1 MLTDRSQPATVNGK
15 PVTAP
20 TSFGGPHVHVRED
33 FILTMG
39 LAGARRRRSL
49 LPTALLAALLAL
61 TLAACGGSDDGDS
74 AEAEQPA
81 ATTSSAE
88 QTTTKQTTTKP
99 SALTATITGT
109 ITFGAE
115 PGANRPC

>member
-74 AEAEQPA
+74 AETKAEQPRGDHVQRRA
-81 ATTSSAE
+81 DHDQAERADRDHHRHTS
-88 QTTTKQTTTKP
+88 P
-99 SALTATITGT
+99 SAPK
-109 ITFGAE
+109 